1 MIDYDKVTV
10 PGIRLLV
17 TQSVFVIKKKTKKIK
32 ATLIIYKWPR
42 RSRRGRGAAAIK
54 TKMGG
59 WAGKEPDL
67 DGRVSHPTSL
77 RDGVG
82 APDRSFFFCRKAK
95 NNGFLMTQK
104 STFLQ
109 SQP

>member
-54 TKMGG
+54 KERQGG
-59 WAGKEPDL
+59 RAGKEPDL
-67 DGRVSHPTSL
+67 DGRAT
-77 RDGVG
+77 
-82 APDRSFFFCRKAK
+82 AAK
-95 NNGFLMTQK
+95 II
-104 STFLQ
+104 
-109 SQP
+109 

>member
-32 ATLIIYKWPR
+32 ATLIIYKWSR

-54 TKMGG
+54 KERQGG
-59 WAGKEPDL
+59 RAGKEPDL
-67 DGRVSHPTSL
+67 DGRAT
-77 RDGVG
+77 
-82 APDRSFFFCRKAK
+82 AAK
-95 NNGFLMTQK
+95 II
-104 STFLQ
+104 
-109 SQP
+109 

>member
-54 TKMGG
+54 PEKTGG
-59 WAGKEPDL
+59 WAGKEAPL
-67 DGRVSHPTSL
+67 DGRAS
-77 RDGVG
+77 
-82 APDRSFFFCRKAK
+82 AAK
-95 NNGFLMTQK
+95 VI
-104 STFLQ
+104 
-109 SQP
+109 